1 MLQQLL
7 NSQIDRHNNECLVKV
22 AILSSGVDETSAL
35 VSAAAGR
42 GRLEAR
48 DFTGSKSCADELG
61 LGTHSINMMLYLTK
75 YVKIYA
81 AKVATNII
89 SQKAIASPV
98 CMVRALRNPI
108 QRQELNALTAGS
120 QVLHRQ
126 VGCRFDCPPVW
137 VQAIGFWH

>member
-7 NSQIDRHNNECLVKV
+7 DSQIDRVNNERLVKV

-42 GRLEAR
+42 GRLEAI

-61 LGTHSINMMLYLTK
+61 VGTHSINMMLYLTK

-81 AKVATNII
+81 AKVATNSF
-89 SQKAIASPV
+89 SQKEMASSV
-98 CMVRALRNPI
+98 YMVRALRNPI

-120 QVLHRQ
+120 QVLHRHM
-126 VGCRFDCPPVW
+126 GCRFDCPPVL
-137 VQAIGFWH
+137 VRATGF